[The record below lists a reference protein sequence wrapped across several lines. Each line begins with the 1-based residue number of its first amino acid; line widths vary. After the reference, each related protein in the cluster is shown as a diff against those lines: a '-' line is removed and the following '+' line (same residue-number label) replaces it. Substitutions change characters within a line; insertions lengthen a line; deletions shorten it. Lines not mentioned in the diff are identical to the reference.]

1 MRPFNMIYDA
11 GGGERERGKVR
22 RVARPGTGGLLEGT
36 RNCRCPLRNSGIL
49 VFRRFVDSPL
59 YLFYLI
65 PR

>member
-11 GGGERERGKVR
+11 GEGREREKVR